1 MQRRGQ
7 SSANAVAMRQVLHL
21 RGSRFPT
28 WRQWKEL
35 PRFLSEKER
44 RVTNVAISVFALS
57 TIALG
62 VHIWLSNE
70 TAFPVVGGS
79 YTEGA
84 IGTPQY
90 INPLYATGSDV
101 DADLTRLIYSGLMKT
116 DGNHMIVPDLA
127 QSYTVSDDQKIYTFT
142 LRSDAKWHD
151 GEPVTSSDVVYTI
164 DAIQNPEFHSPLAVT
179 FSGVAVDAPDM
190 STVVFTLEEPFSAF
204 LAATTIGILPAHLWS
219 EVVSQNAPLAQLNLK
234 PIGSGP
240 FVFSKLVKDNKGTL
254 KSYTLTRNTSF
265 YGGTVYL
272 NDITFKFYGD
282 LRELTDAVR
291 NKNVEGAS
299 VLSAQDAQALSQDG
313 VIHLGAA
320 NLSQF
325 TAAFFNTKH
334 STVIADSAV
343 RQALVLATDRT
354 RVAEAA
360 AGNFATPIVSPILSD
375 MPGFDAAATVPGAN
389 VPAATALLDSK
400 GWAFTDGA
408 TTRAK
413 SGTSLA
419 FTITTLDSP
428 DLIAAATELQ
438 QEWQTIGAQVA
449 IITIDQS
456 TLQSTVI
463 KNHDYDVLLAG
474 ERYGTYPDLYPFW
487 HSSQTT
493 YPGLNLGGFADREVD
508 AAIAAARTSTDPA
521 KAIEAAQLLTASFN
535 ETIPAIVLYQP
546 KYLYAVGSKLRGTD
560 VASVVAPAD
569 RFATV
574 QNWYRNTSHR
584 LW

>member
-1 MQRRGQ
+1 M
-7 SSANAVAMRQVLHL
+7 
-21 RGSRFPT
+21 
-28 WRQWKEL
+28 
-35 PRFLSEKER
+35 SEKER
-44 RVTNVAISVFALS
+44 RVTNAAISVFALS
-57 TIALG
+57 TLALG
-62 VHIWLSNE
+62 VHIWFSNE

-127 QSYTVSDDQKIYTFT
+127 QSYTVSDDQKIYTFI
-142 LRSDAKWHD
+142 LRQDAKWHD
-151 GEPVTSSDVVYTI
+151 GEPVTSSDVVYTL

-179 FSGVAVDAPDM
+179 FAGVAVDAPDP
-190 STVVFTLEEPFSAF
+190 STVVFSLEEPFSAF
-204 LAATTIGILPAHLWS
+204 LAATTIGILPEHLWS
-219 EVVSQNAPLAQLNLK
+219 EVVPQNAPLAQLNLK

-240 FVFSKLVKDNKGTL
+240 FVFSKLVKDNKGAL

-299 VLSAQDAQALSQDG
+299 VLAAQDALALAQDG

-354 RVAEAA
+354 HVAEAT
-360 AGNFATPIVSPILSD
+360 AGAFATPIISPILSD
-375 MPGFDAAATVPGAN
+375 MPGFDAAATVPGAD
-389 VPAATALLDSK
+389 VAGATALLDSK
-400 GWAFTDGA
+400 GWTIAEGA

-438 QEWQTIGAQVA
+438 KEWQAIGAQVE
-449 IITIDQS
+449 IITVDQS

-487 HSSQTT
+487 HSSQIT
-493 YPGLNLGGFADREVD
+493 YPGLNLGGFADRKVD
-508 AAIAAARTSTDPA
+508 AAIAAARTSTDPQ
-521 KAIEAAQLLTASFN
+521 KSIEAAQLLIASFN

-560 VASVVAPAD
+560 VTSVVAPAD
-569 RFATV
+569 RFSNI